1 MLVSLIFI
9 YAGDIPPMVNEA
21 HYLVKAK
28 NYWQPEWCSG
38 DLFAASGKAHTTFY
52 FLFGWPT
59 LFVSLD
65 TTAWIG
71 RFVGWGMLAVGLQRL
86 CFRLLGK
93 RLASIGVL
101 IVWIAGVEYGNLAG
115 EWIVGGIEAKVPAF
129 GLVLLG
135 LAEMVDRK
143 WHRVWPWL
151 GAASAFHVL
160 TGGWSVIAAMIAWV
174 MTERGRDDAVK
185 LFTPALFFGGALS
198 LLGLV
203 PAVALTVGA
212 GSEDAT
218 AAARY
223 LRLFSPQ
230 ASSAAR
236 RLPCFVV
243 CAAWDSD
250 CRHDRTE
257 PTWWRA
263 TAELATYEMVYRW
276 RDRNC
281 RGWDGCG
288 CTSAAGTRS
297 GGAFVAVLL
306 VPIVRCRRAVDVC
319 AVGHAID
326 CRRCRCQ
333 FTCRS

>member
-1 MLVSLIFI
+1 MLVSLMFI
-9 YAGDIPPMVNEA
+9 YAGDVPPMVNEA

-71 RFVGWGMLAVGLQRL
+71 RFIGWGMLAVGLQRL
-86 CFRLLGK
+86 CFKLLGK
-93 RLASIGVL
+93 QLASIGVL

-135 LAEMVDRK
+135 LAEVVDRK

-203 PAVALTVGA
+203 PAVALTVVP
-212 GSEDAT
+212 
-218 AAARY
+218 AAKMRP
-223 LRLFSPQ
+223 RRRVSTPIF
-230 ASSAAR
+230 ASSITCC
-236 RLPCFVV
+236 P
-243 CAAWDSD
+243 
-250 CRHDRTE
+250 
-257 PTWWRA
+257 PTSWF
-263 TAELATYEMVYRW
+263 
-276 RDRNC
+276 
-281 RGWDGCG
+281 RGTCG
-288 CTSAAGTRS
+288 MG
-297 GGAFVAVLL
+297 F
-306 VPIVRCRRAVDVC
+306 
-319 AVGHAID
+319 
-326 CRRCRCQ
+326 
-333 FTCRS
+333 